1 VIEKPTI
8 VIGDVHG
15 CFFTLQKLLKQLP
28 KNAEIIFVGDLCDR
42 GNYTKEV
49 IECVLQNNYVSLLGN
64 HESYML
70 ESVESAL
77 EGKPTRWIDE
87 SYMGGKET
95 LKSYKNTHDILVK
108 HLQWIAQNPLYILK
122 DNYFIT
128 HGFALPYYKRRDI
141 KEKQHSFLVNRVKDI
156 EEWGHDFEEGYEQ
169 YDFINVFGHET
180 FQEVMIRDNLYGID
194 TSCVYGNKLSAL
206 ELGSMKVYE
215 EKVHPLDISKITA
228 VDITEHFG
236 AYTEEVIPFKL
247 DAESILFDI
256 PLTPQNIDDALQKM
270 SLPLKEFFN
279 MFSIAI
285 SQHTSATSLRL
296 NYDATLSQTVSIQV

>member
-1 VIEKPTI
+1 MIEKPTI

-15 CFFTLQKLLKQLP
+15 CFFTLQKLLKELP

-49 IECVLQNNYVSLLGN
+49 IECVMQNNYVSLLGN

-77 EGKPTRWIDE
+77 EGKPTRWINE

-95 LKSYKNTHDILVK
+95 LRSYKNAHYTLVK

-206 ELGSMKVYE
+206 ELGSMKIYE
-215 EKVHPLDISKITA
+215 TPVCPLDISPICVADVATYF
-228 VDITEHFG
+228 E
-236 AYTEEVIPFKL
+236 AYSFAPVHYSLTEETIT
-247 DAESILFDI
+247 
-256 PLTPQNIDDALQKM
+256 LTIEIHPQMVHEAIVSMGEEMQTYLSMFNIDIVQ
-270 SLPLKEFFN
+270 S
-279 MFSIAI
+279 
-285 SQHTSATSLRL
+285 
-296 NYDATLSQTVSIQV
+296 TVSNQVTLLNLTIKNILNGL